1 MGLKL
6 SASEMRGG
14 EQKQTQIG
22 HGGAMKVFQ
31 IYGSQCGM
39 MVATRAS
46 GYHSSPHKHVAEQLN
61 YVTDGEMWIF
71 VEREGFL
78 LEKGDFLRIPPMAVH
93 WAWIRSPG
101 PCTMVEAFSPAHWIS
116 REGTVGL
123 LMEGEAR
130 AEELSVNISTPVEF
144 AAEVEREFFGKAG

>member
-1 MGLKL
+1 
-6 SASEMRGG
+6 
-14 EQKQTQIG
+14 
-22 HGGAMKVFQ
+22 
-31 IYGSQCGM
+31 
-39 MVATRAS
+39 
-46 GYHSSPHKHVAEQLN
+46 
-61 YVTDGEMWIF
+61 
-71 VEREGFL
+71 
-78 LEKGDFLRIPPMAVH
+78 MAVH

>member
-6 SASEMRGG
+6 GADEMRGG
-14 EQKQTQIG
+14 EQKQKQIG
-22 HGGAMKVFQ
+22 SGGAMKVFQ
-31 IYGSQCGM
+31 IYGTQCGM

-61 YVTDGEMWIF
+61 YVMDGEIWIF

-78 LEKGDFLRIPPMAVH
+78 LKKGDFLRIPSMAVH
-93 WAWIRSPG
+93 WAWIRSPES
-101 PCTMVEAFSPAHWIS
+101 CTMVEAFSPAHWIS

-123 LMEGEAR
+123 LKDDEPPVKEM
-130 AEELSVNISTPVEF
+130 SVNISTPVEF
-144 AAEVEREFFGKAG
+144 AAEVEREIFGG